1 MKKDKGITLVALVI
15 TIIVMSII
23 AGTVIFQAI
32 NMVQSQE
39 LNKLYNDLRTLEDK
53 VNLYYTEYG
62 GIPVSGE
69 YTGPQAFQMVR
80 NPNDS
85 NKYYIIN
92 INELENLTLN
102 YNISNSGDDVYIIN
116 DVTHT
121 IYYARGLEVNGKT
134 YYRLP
139 GEFAIINER

>member
-1 MKKDKGITLVALVI
+1 MKKDKGITLIALVI

-23 AGTVIFQAI
+23 AGTVIFQAL
-32 NMVQSQE
+32 NMVQSRE
-39 LNKLYNDLRTLEDK
+39 LNKLYNDLRSLEDK

-62 GIPVSGE
+62 GIPVIGE
-69 YTGPQAFQMVR
+69 YTGTINFQQVR

-85 NKYYIIN
+85 DKYYVIN

-102 YNISNSGDDVYIIN
+102 FNISNSGDDVYIIN
-116 DVTHT
+116 DITHT
-121 IYYARGLEVNGKT
+121 IYYAKGLELNGET

-139 GEFAIINER
+139 GEFTIINEK

>member
-69 YTGPQAFQMVR
+69 YTGSQAFQMVR

-92 INELENLTLN
+92 DKNN
-102 YNISNSGDDVYIIN
+102 
-116 DVTHT
+116 
-121 IYYARGLEVNGKT
+121 K
-134 YYRLP
+134 
-139 GEFAIINER
+139 